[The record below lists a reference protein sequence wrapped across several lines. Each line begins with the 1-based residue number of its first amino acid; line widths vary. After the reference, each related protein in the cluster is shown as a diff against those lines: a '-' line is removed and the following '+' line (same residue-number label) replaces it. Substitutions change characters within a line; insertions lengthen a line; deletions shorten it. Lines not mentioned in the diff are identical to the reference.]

1 MSRPG
6 RVLVTDGHTN
16 VALACVRSLGR
27 AGYEVY
33 VTSHYRWRPLAA
45 WSRYS
50 RSWFHLPDQN
60 TGEYAGL
67 RAWACGLGV
76 QIVLP
81 VTEAACLLCNA
92 ERSAWEAAGITV
104 GCGPDAMLLQAFDK
118 ARTLEIAARCGLA
131 CPETRRPDSLDG
143 YHAAANEVG
152 FPCLVKPRSSNP
164 RMGAIVL
171 PDEGVGYVDAPSG
184 LEAAVSPRR
193 QEKYWP
199 LLQRCI
205 PGVGKGVFA
214 LCDHGRPVAW
224 FAHERLRDVRP
235 SGSGS
240 SLRRSAPLDPELR
253 AASETLLRAMQWHG
267 PAMVEFRDDGV
278 NPPWLM
284 EVNGRFWGS
293 LQLAIAAGVDFPLLW
308 VRILQG
314 EAVEPRED
322 YALGVTMRWVWGDVK
337 RLLHI
342 LRGPPPGYTG
352 TFPSAWQGLRDL
364 LGAQPSGTRNEIW
377 NRADPWPSVG
387 EWVQGT
393 QQLIG
398 LWRER
403 NRVPAST
410 DRRHATPDPA
420 SRETGDGARLHPTND
435 GPPSGEAPEVSMSP
449 EPFATGSTPPPSP
462 PTSPAIRVLM
472 ITSEWPTPGG
482 GPRTT
487 NFIKRQAEHLQAS
500 GVDVDVFHF
509 KALRNPWN
517 YLKAWREARR
527 RIARNNYDLV
537 HAQWGQSGLLALPKR
552 LPLVVTL
559 RGDDIGGI
567 VGRDLKVT
575 LAGRLLRRLT
585 RGVTRAADAVILV
598 SEHMKTLLHPT
609 VPTNVIPSG
618 LDFSQFRPMPREEA
632 RQRLGL
638 ARDKR
643 LVLFVGRPATPRKR
657 FPLARQAVDIV
668 NRELPCELIVAWG
681 VPYAEIPIYLNA
693 CDVLVFTSMQEG
705 SPNAVKEALA
715 CNLPVVS
722 VPVGDVAARLQG
734 VAGCELCADDRP
746 ETIAAALL
754 RVLRRGERAAG
765 REAVKQ
771 LDERLTTQQV
781 IGVYRSVLNPPRPA
795 AAPARHPRRSPV
807 RARSNSG

>member
-27 AGYEVY
+27 AGFEVY
-33 VTSHYRWRPLAA
+33 VSSHYRRRPLAA

-50 RSWFHLPDQN
+50 RGWFHLADQ
-60 TGEYAGL
+60 TTREYAGL
-67 RAWACGLGV
+67 RAWASGLGV

-81 VTEAACLLCNA
+81 ITEAACLLCNA
-92 ERSAWEAAGITV
+92 ERSAWEAAGITL

-131 CPETRRPDSLDG
+131 CPDTRRPDSLDG
-143 YHAAANEVG
+143 YRDAARELG

-193 QEKYWP
+193 QEKNWP

-240 SLRRSAPLDPELR
+240 SLRRSTPLDPELR
-253 AASETLLRAMQWHG
+253 AASEKLLRAMEWHG

-293 LQLAIAAGVDFPLLW
+293 LELAIAAGVDFPLLW

-314 EAVEPRED
+314 ETLEPRDD

-337 RLLHI
+337 RLIHI
-342 LRGPPPGYTG
+342 LRGAPPGYTG
-352 TFPSAWQGLRDL
+352 KFPSAWQGLRDL
-364 LGAQPSGTRNEIW
+364 FGAQPAGTRNETW
-377 NRADPWPSVG
+377 NRADPWPAVG
-387 EWVQGT
+387 EWMQGIPE
-393 QQLIG
+393 LIG
-398 LWRER
+398 HWRRR
-403 NRVPAST
+403 NRLPASA
-410 DRRHATPDPA
+410 DSRHAPPGRE
-420 SRETGDGARLHPTND
+420 SREAGAGARLRLPND
-435 GPPSGEAPEVSMSP
+435 GPPSDQAPERPMAP
-449 EPFATGSTPPPSP
+449 EHFATDFTPPLSP
-462 PTSPAIRVLM
+462 PPPPAIRVLM
-472 ITSEWPTPGG
+472 ITSEWPTPDG

-487 NFIKRQAEHLQAS
+487 NFIKRQAEHLQAA

-509 KALRNPWN
+509 KALKNPWN
-517 YLKAWREARR
+517 YLKAWMEARR
-527 RIARNNYDLV
+527 RIARNHYDLV

-567 VGRDLKVT
+567 VGRHLRVT
-575 LAGRLLRRLT
+575 LAGRLLRQLT

-598 SEHMKTLLHPT
+598 SEHMKAFLHPK
-609 VPTNVIPSG
+609 VPTSVIPSG
-618 LDFSQFRPMPREEA
+618 LDFTRFRPIPRDEA

-668 NRELPCELIVAWG
+668 NRELPCELVVAWG
-681 VPYAEIPIYLNA
+681 VPYSEIPLYLNA
-693 CDVLVFTSMQEG
+693 CDALVFTSMQEG

-722 VPVGDVAARLQG
+722 VPVGDVAARLRG
-734 VAGCELCADDRP
+734 VEGCELCADDRP
-746 ETIAAALL
+746 ETIAAALQ

-781 IGVYRSVLNPPRPA
+781 IGVYRSVLSPPRVA
-795 AAPARHPRRSPV
+795 AAAARHPGRSPV
-807 RARSNSG
+807 QAGSN